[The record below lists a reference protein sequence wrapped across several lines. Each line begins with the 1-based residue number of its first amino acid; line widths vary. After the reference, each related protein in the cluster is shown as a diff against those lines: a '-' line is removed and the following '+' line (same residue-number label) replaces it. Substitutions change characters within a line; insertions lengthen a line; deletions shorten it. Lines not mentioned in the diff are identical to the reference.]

1 MVFKRYHAVLIM
13 LRIVIRVCIS
23 INLILYIC
31 IACNMV
37 VQDGINSIF
46 HNIWQAL
53 FEKMKAVKQLA
64 SKLTAASNPAAF
76 NS

>member
-53 FEKMKAVKQLA
+53 FVHANLFYMRV
-64 SKLTAASNPAAF
+64 SDVCDIH
-76 NS
+76 